1 MTSRNRLLKQRI
13 LTSVSDMRISHP
25 HTGAGR
31 ILRLTSWLE
40 GPLSSWW
47 CALGWLGATAIFILF
62 TRLLGGPSQADAGES
77 VFTTWAIAHGHL
89 SCAYPGGRVDGG
101 LFIAPILYPML
112 AGGIAALAKIGHD
125 VPFPTQAQL
134 GNHCTHAITAMTQW
148 AIQSNAT
155 VTTVRIGYVGW
166 FVLLAGVIALLRV
179 SGRGRCGWEPTA
191 VVLVACAPPIFMC
204 YENVFHPQDLVA
216 MGLILAGLACARRSW
231 WIWAGVL
238 LGLAV
243 TSQQFALLALA
254 PLLVLAPG
262 IQRFR
267 YAAAAV
273 ASMAVII
280 VPMIVIT
287 SGGALRAALFGSSQ
301 ITLGANTNSS
311 TGGTVL
317 WETHWHGAPLFVLV
331 RILPMVLAMTLAWWA
346 GHRFGSATLE
356 TVPLITIIA
365 TSLIFRLVFEE
376 NIFGYYFMAVA
387 VLVILLDVVRGR
399 VRGYTL
405 AWLGL
410 VTLVFNPVPWSHEA
424 LHQAI
429 PVVIGAIGLLFVFF
443 GVIRGQIRWYLVAWL
458 ALVVLTCEPLIWG
471 LTIGHQVL
479 PNSLWQVVLVSL
491 AVWLAVGP
499 LLSST
504 PGSPRSRP
512 HPPKKQLED
521 GIDHSATQR

>member
-1 MTSRNRLLKQRI
+1 
-13 LTSVSDMRISHP
+13 
-25 HTGAGR
+25 
-31 ILRLTSWLE
+31 LE
-40 GPLSSWW
+40 QPLSGWW
-47 CALGWLGATAIFILF
+47 CALGWLGATAIFVLF
-62 TRLLGGPSQADAGES
+62 TRLLGGPSQADALES

-89 SCAYPGGRVDGG
+89 SCAYPGGHVDGG
-101 LFIAPILYPML
+101 PFIAPVLYPLL

-134 GNHCTHAITAMTQW
+134 GLHCSHAITAMTQW

-155 VTTVRIGYVGW
+155 TTTVRIGYVGW
-166 FVLLAGVIALLRV
+166 FVLLAGVIALLRA

-191 VVLVACAPPIFMC
+191 VVVVACAPPVFMC

-216 MGLILAGLACARRSW
+216 MGLILAGLACVRRSR

-267 YAAAAV
+267 YAGAAL
-273 ASMAVII
+273 ASMAAVI
-280 VPMIVIT
+280 VPMIAIT

-301 ITLGANTNSS
+301 VTLGANTKSS

-317 WETHWHGAPLFVLV
+317 WEMHLHGALLFVLV
-331 RILPMVLAMTLAWWA
+331 RILPIVLAITLAWWA
-346 GHRFGSATLE
+346 AQRFGSSTLE
-356 TVPLITIIA
+356 PVPLITIIA

-387 VLVILLDVVRGR
+387 VLLILLDVLRGR
-399 VRGYTL
+399 IRGHTL

-410 VTLVFNPVPWSHEA
+410 VTLAFDPVPWGHEV

-429 PVVIGAIGLLFVFF
+429 PVVFGAIGLVFV
-443 GVIRGQIRWYLVAWL
+443 VADVVRGQVRWYLVAWL
-458 ALVVLTCEPLIWG
+458 GLVVLTCEPRVWG
-471 LTIGHQVL
+471 LSVGHQVL
-479 PNSLWQVVLVSL
+479 PNSVWQIVLVGL
-491 AVWLAVGP
+491 ALFLAVGP
-499 LLSST
+499 LISSAPDG
-504 PGSPRSRP
+504 PGSRPR
-512 HPPKKQLED
+512 PPKEQLED
-521 GIDHSATQR
+521 GIDRIVT